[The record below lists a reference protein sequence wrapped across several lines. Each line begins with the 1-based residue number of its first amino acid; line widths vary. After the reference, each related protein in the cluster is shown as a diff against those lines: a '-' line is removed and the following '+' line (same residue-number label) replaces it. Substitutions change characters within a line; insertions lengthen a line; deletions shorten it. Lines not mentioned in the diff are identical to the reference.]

1 MMHFNI
7 SDKETSINTVTT
19 GSAVYLARKNAA
31 GTDTAHAKQLSN
43 RKVTAVLPPER
54 IVK

>member
-19 GSAVYLARKNAA
+19 GSAVYLARINAV
-31 GTDTAHAKQLSN
+31 GTETAHAKQLSN
-43 RKVTAVLPPER
+43 TKVMSVLPPER
-54 IVK
+54 SVK